1 MLSTALISAVCALL
15 KRSLFP
21 LLIFHGSADP
31 FAEAGDNDDSG
42 KDYVHI
48 RVQQRNGRKSL
59 TTIQV
64 PTVVA
69 TVGAVS
75 APDVQAPEAPEHYS
89 A

>member
-1 MLSTALISAVCALL
+1 MLSAAPRISVCVLL
-15 KRSLFP
+15 ERSMFL
-21 LLIFHGSADP
+21 LLICYGSADP

-69 TVGAVS
+69 AVPCGCS
-75 APDVQAPEAPEHYS
+75 STPKHRHHAS
-89 A
+89 

>member
-1 MLSTALISAVCALL
+1 MLSAALSFVVCALL
-15 KRSLFP
+15 ERSMFL
-21 LLIFHGSADP
+21 LLICYGSADP

-69 TVGAVS
+69 TV
-75 APDVQAPEAPEHYS
+75 PDAEAL
-89 A
+89 